1 MALRI
6 KIIALAGM
14 LFLGFIGGGCGS
26 SSGFHARVDSIV
38 QPYNFSVAQWQY
50 QTIIQQVTQAIEE
63 RDEEKYEGGSDDVRA
78 YFSLVR
84 GLKNATS
91 RFRASV
97 KGSEDAGIYAAE
109 MGRLRDLKDALAGN
123 AETGIKR
130 QMQEALADQGI
141 YHPLW
146 KYVGFDVNFPPPN
159 FELVQLPYLLVIS
172 PRERI
177 QTVRTNL
184 LRQDM
189 TVPEMERVEA
199 EVAGLEV
206 SSLVVELGGLGA
218 TYPTLVTN
226 NADIR
231 FVLDTAAHEWTHQYL
246 VFRPLGFLYLLDLA
260 GIATNR
266 EIATI
271 NETVADIV
279 GEEISAGLIDK
290 YYADF
295 VNDSPQDSA
304 VESGFD
310 FDREMR
316 EIRKAV
322 DVYLVRGEVEAA
334 ERYMAE
340 RRQYLEDNGYYI
352 RKLNQAYFAF
362 HGRYADRPAFR
373 SPIGVELKELR
384 AKSASLRDFLD
395 TAASISS
402 RQDLKL
408 ALEKASRQ

>member
-1 MALRI
+1 MVMRI

-14 LFLGFIGGGCGS
+14 LLLGFIGGGCGS

-38 QPYNFSVAQWQY
+38 QPYDFSVAEWQY
-50 QTIIQQVTQAIEE
+50 RTITQQMGQAVEK
-63 RDEEKYEGGSDDVRA
+63 RDEEKYEGGSDDVRI

-84 GLKNATS
+84 GLKDITA
-91 RFRASV
+91 RFRAS
-97 KGSEDAGIYAAE
+97 GRGTEDAAKYAAE
-109 MGRLRDLKDALAGN
+109 MGRLQDMKDAIAGN
-123 AETGIKR
+123 VETVIRR
-130 QMQEALADQGI
+130 QIQETLTDQGI

-177 QTVRTNL
+177 LTVRTNL

-199 EVAGLEV
+199 EVDDLGV

-226 NADIR
+226 SADIR

-260 GIATNR
+260 GIAPNH

-279 GEEISAGLIDK
+279 GEEISASIIDK

-295 VNDSPQDSA
+295 VNDSPQDNA

-322 DVYLVRGEVEAA
+322 DVYLARGEVEAA
-334 ERYMAE
+334 ERYMEE

-402 RQDLKL
+402 RQDLRL
-408 ALEKASRQ
+408 ALEKASR

>member
-1 MALRI
+1 M
-6 KIIALAGM
+6 
-14 LFLGFIGGGCGS
+14 
-26 SSGFHARVDSIV
+26 H
-38 QPYNFSVAQWQY
+38 
-50 QTIIQQVTQAIEE
+50 
-63 RDEEKYEGGSDDVRA
+63 
-78 YFSLVR
+78 
-84 GLKNATS
+84 
-91 RFRASV
+91 
-97 KGSEDAGIYAAE
+97 AAE
-109 MGRLRDLKDALAGN
+109 MGRLRALKDTLAGN

-141 YHPLW
+141 YHPLR
-146 KYVGFDVNFPPPN
+146 KYLGFDVNFPPPN

-177 QTVRTNL
+177 RTVRTNL

-189 TVPEMERVEA
+189 TVAEMEEIEA
-199 EVAGLEV
+199 AVADLEV

-226 NADIR
+226 DAGLH
-231 FVLDTAAHEWTHQYL
+231 FVLDTATHEWVHQYL
-246 VFRPLGFLYLLDLA
+246 VFRPLGFRYLLDLA
-260 GIATNR
+260 GIAPSY
-266 EIATI
+266 EIATM

-279 GEEISAGLIDK
+279 AGEVSAIMVDK

-295 VNDSPQDSA
+295 TGGSTSA
-304 VESGFD
+304 NATEPGINFN
-310 FDREMR
+310 REMR

-322 DVYLVRGEVEAA
+322 DQYLARGEIEAA
-334 ERYMAE
+334 ERFMEE

-362 HGRYADRPAFR
+362 HGKYADRPAFR

-384 AKSASLRDFLD
+384 AESASLKDFLD
-395 TAASISS
+395 TVASMSS